1 MSDTYTRVNWE
12 DSPSTNTP
20 ISAENLNKMDKG
32 IEDAHKKCTEISET
46 ISDLS
51 FELVIMEVNNGIG
64 KLAIV
69 RTSETPTEGVTQVGN
84 KLIIVSGV
92 TATQNGSTLAIA

>member
-46 ISDLS
+46 IDDLS
-51 FELVIMEVNNGIG
+51 FELMITEVVNGIG
-64 KLAIV
+64 KVAIV
-69 RTSETPTEGVTQVGN
+69 RKVKTPSGGVTQVGS
-84 KLIIVSGV
+84 KLIIIDGV
-92 TATQNGSTLAIA
+92 TVTQNGSTLAIA